1 MFLVLLSIG
10 AINAAD
16 TNGTDDVQT
25 VTDVKVLNHEN
36 KNINV
41 YKSTEST
48 NSTLKA
54 DNSQNDKLSADV
66 GTFTDLNSEIM
77 KSSGSIVLNK
87 DYAYNSQFDSIYA
100 GGFVIDKSITIDFN
114 GHTLNGNYLPVILK
128 VTANNVA
135 IKNVKIKNANATN
148 DNDYPIIWNGNSGTM
163 DNVEISNFKKALQW
177 TGSNGA
183 VKNSLFRDSIN
194 FKFLVSGQNFLMNNS
209 RIINIRNPASSGW
222 YILSLTSVGATVSH
236 SRFESCYSFGGVI
249 LESGS
254 SMGNILN
261 CVFYNMTATRE
272 QYGGAGLYVLGVNY
286 NVYNCYFEKCV
297 STIGSSTRG
306 GALYVGAAGINT
318 NVKNCTFINNQGHL
332 GGALIINN
340 PAGVVDNCTF
350 INNKATGNSEG
361 GAVYLNGGTLTNSYF
376 EGNTATSGGAIYVS
390 ASTIM
395 RNLTFTRNTATS
407 GGAVYVNGQSGVIE
421 SSTFNN
427 NLATNGGGVYLA
439 KTKGS
444 VTDSKFYSNTASEN
458 GAAIY
463 VVQNLQAHLADNYY
477 SGGSSDVY
485 AIGVTD
491 DSSKK
496 LYISPSGTG
505 TGKTSSSPTNW
516 NNALSHILAYGEIIF
531 TAGTYNLKD
540 IEINIPLTLTAQG
553 TVTINNGHTGCV
565 FIIKS
570 AYVNIRG
577 ITFNGN
583 GLETSNAG
591 AIDLNGYFGNYT
603 NCKFTNN
610 YGKLAGAIYDI
621 GGMTAKNHYIDH
633 CTFTG
638 NVAYGTDNI
647 AAGAICLKATNT
659 VISNCIFNNN
669 KNQQSGASALSISD
683 TGNYFTKIIN
693 CNFTSN
699 SAASGN
705 YGALRAYNVYG
716 LSLENLRF
724 VGNNALTSGA
734 INWAPQNSNM
744 HISTMN
750 NVYFENNKA
759 TNGVA
764 GAVYWRCNYGTM
776 YNAIFKGNSATS
788 YGGALY
794 WNSTYG
800 TIENASFINNL

>member
-1 MFLVLLSIG
+1 
-10 AINAAD
+10 
-16 TNGTDDVQT
+16 
-25 VTDVKVLNHEN
+25 
-36 KNINV
+36 
-41 YKSTEST
+41 
-48 NSTLKA
+48 
-54 DNSQNDKLSADV
+54 
-66 GTFTDLNSEIM
+66 
-77 KSSGSIVLNK
+77 
-87 DYAYNSQFDSIYA
+87 
-100 GGFVIDKSITIDFN
+100 
-114 GHTLNGNYLPVILK
+114 
-128 VTANNVA
+128 
-135 IKNVKIKNANATN
+135 
-148 DNDYPIIWNGNSGTM
+148 
-163 DNVEISNFKKALQW
+163 
-177 TGSNGA
+177 
-183 VKNSLFRDSIN
+183 
-194 FKFLVSGQNFLMNNS
+194 
-209 RIINIRNPASSGW
+209 
-222 YILSLTSVGATVSH
+222 
-236 SRFESCYSFGGVI
+236 
-249 LESGS
+249 
-254 SMGNILN
+254 
-261 CVFYNMTATRE
+261 
-272 QYGGAGLYVLGVNY
+272 
-286 NVYNCYFEKCV
+286 
-297 STIGSSTRG
+297 
-306 GALYVGAAGINT
+306 
-318 NVKNCTFINNQGHL
+318 
-332 GGALIINN
+332 
-340 PAGVVDNCTF
+340 
-350 INNKATGNSEG
+350 
-361 GAVYLNGGTLTNSYF
+361 
-376 EGNTATSGGAIYVS
+376 
-390 ASTIM
+390 
-395 RNLTFTRNTATS
+395 
-407 GGAVYVNGQSGVIE
+407 
-421 SSTFNN
+421 
-427 NLATNGGGVYLA
+427 
-439 KTKGS
+439 
-444 VTDSKFYSNTASEN
+444 
-458 GAAIY
+458 
-463 VVQNLQAHLADNYY
+463 
-477 SGGSSDVY
+477 
-485 AIGVTD
+485 
-491 DSSKK
+491 
-496 LYISPSGTG
+496 
-505 TGKTSSSPTNW
+505 
-516 NNALSHILAYGEIIF
+516 
-531 TAGTYNLKD
+531 
-540 IEINIPLTLTAQG
+540 LTLTAQG